1 MQPRTQSRRSHARVD
16 VVDAADAQAYL
27 AENRPVVVRLPHV
40 EAWLARWSP
49 EAMEAR
55 FGEATI
61 ELEDAVAVY
70 VGERA
75 RRREGLARAMRRVLA
90 GDRTMRWKGLEFLSR
105 VPAMR
110 AELERTPAP
119 HRALLPAG
127 SHGLRDTL
135 WVAPA
140 RTMSSLH
147 HDGDF
152 DNFNLQVFGAKEFLL
167 IPPAYRREVYAYGS
181 AESPVN
187 PFAPDL
193 GRFPRFDGV
202 PTMIA
207 ALRPGDALLVP
218 KYWWHCVRA
227 SQASVNLST
236 HFAWPGAPGAWDVL
250 SGSPLVH
257 RSLTVMAAA
266 LKRRGLHGVARLGRE
281 LWHAG
286 YTRLVPRVTPQPREV
301 G

>member
-27 AENRPVVVRLPHV
+27 AKNRPVVVRLPHV
-40 EAWLARWSP
+40 EAWLERWSP

-110 AELERTPAP
+110 AELARTPAP

-127 SHGLRDTL
+127 Y
-135 WVAPA
+135 A
-140 RTMSSLH
+140 RTIDVLEGVSIVAVIGPGMKGTPGIAARAFTALADAKINLIAIAQGSSELSISVAVLDSAGPDAVRALH
-147 HDGDF
+147 AAF
-152 DNFNLQVFGAKEFLL
+152 
-167 IPPAYRREVYAYGS
+167 
-181 AESPVN
+181 
-187 PFAPDL
+187 DL
-193 GRFPRFDGV
+193 GSS
-202 PTMIA
+202 M
-207 ALRPGDALLVP
+207 
-218 KYWWHCVRA
+218 
-227 SQASVNLST
+227 
-236 HFAWPGAPGAWDVL
+236 
-250 SGSPLVH
+250 
-257 RSLTVMAAA
+257 
-266 LKRRGLHGVARLGRE
+266 
-281 LWHAG
+281 
-286 YTRLVPRVTPQPREV
+286 
-301 G
+301 